1 MDVISYL
8 FHSIENPLCRHAS
21 NTVTATAFDK
31 FRLRWPV
38 ELIGIGIKWN
48 LPPISPLANKLV
60 RICYATLRDKQKFDE
75 TQPLASKLN
84 RQAFTMPV

>member
-8 FHSIENPLCRHAS
+8 FHSIKNPFCRHAS

-38 ELIGIGIKWN
+38 
-48 LPPISPLANKLV
+48 
-60 RICYATLRDKQKFDE
+60 
-75 TQPLASKLN
+75 
-84 RQAFTMPV
+84 